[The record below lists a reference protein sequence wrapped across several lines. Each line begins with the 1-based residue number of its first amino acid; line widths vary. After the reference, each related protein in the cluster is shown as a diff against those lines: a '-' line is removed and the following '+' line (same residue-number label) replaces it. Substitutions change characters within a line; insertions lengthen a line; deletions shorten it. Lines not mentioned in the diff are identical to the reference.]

1 MTDPATPRRSL
12 LERIRDD
19 IGWTWLAI
27 EVLSVGGIVIAYFLL
42 R

>member
-1 MTDPATPRRSL
+1 MTETTHRAL
-12 LERIRDD
+12 LSRIRDD

-27 EVLSVGGIVIAYFLL
+27 EVLAAAGIVIAYFLL